1 MFSSLPSNNW
11 EEFKSQPLWCPNLR
25 KLWGPIFYPP
35 DIPMTLQAFGSACL
49 IMTTGLGNKSRTTD
63 LCSQSFYPP
72 ENQKKLQRHHKQGRA
87 RFVHREKGE
96 NPPTRGAN
104 NRNGTCAFPF
114 PTKAEGRELK
124 TGCVS
129 DSGGMVVVEGG
140 DRGSKTWWIKNS
152 SGHKPHLIHSCNR
165 SSWHT
170 VGMQWMFGKFNWNEK
185 KQIDQCSL

>member
-1 MFSSLPSNNW
+1 MGVFFMFSSLPSNNW

-114 PTKAEGRELK
+114 PTKAEGKELK
-124 TGCVS
+124 LAVWVTVEAWWWWREGTGAPRLGESRTLQGTNHISFILATAVL
-129 DSGGMVVVEGG
+129 G
-140 DRGSKTWWIKNS
+140 T
-152 SGHKPHLIHSCNR
+152 
-165 SSWHT
+165 
-170 VGMQWMFGKFNWNEK
+170 Q
-185 KQIDQCSL
+185 